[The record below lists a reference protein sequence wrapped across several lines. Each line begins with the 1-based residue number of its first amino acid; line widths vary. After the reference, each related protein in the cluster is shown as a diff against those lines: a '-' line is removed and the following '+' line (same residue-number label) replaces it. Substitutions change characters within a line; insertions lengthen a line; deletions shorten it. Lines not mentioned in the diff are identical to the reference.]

1 MIELSAM
8 FPVLVASDLD
18 ALKDFYQ
25 QHFGFQAVFFDDSFY
40 LHLLHADSGAQ
51 LGFMVPDHPSQ
62 PDFLHALASTQG
74 MVISLD
80 VPKAEI
86 AFQAAVQSGLDVV
99 FDYKV
104 EDFGLTHFMVK
115 DPAGFI
121 VDIVEHHEQ

>member
-1 MIELSAM
+1 MIELSSM

-25 QHFGFQAVFFDDSFY
+25 QHFGFQAVFFDASFY
-40 LHLLHADSGAQ
+40 LHLLHEDSGAQ

-62 PDFLHALASTQG
+62 PDFLHTLASTQG

-80 VPKAEI
+80 VQQAEI

-104 EDFGLTHFMVK
+104 EDFGLTHIMVK